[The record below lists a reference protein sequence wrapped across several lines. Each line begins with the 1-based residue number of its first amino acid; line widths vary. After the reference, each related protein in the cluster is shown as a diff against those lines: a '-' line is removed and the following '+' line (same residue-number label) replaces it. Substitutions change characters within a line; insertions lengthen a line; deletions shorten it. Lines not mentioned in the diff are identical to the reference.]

1 MLEALIPLAVAS
13 VTGVAA
19 MAAKLNHSIHVLD
32 RRIDEV
38 ELRVAEQY
46 VTKADMTLMFN
57 KMEDWMIR
65 IEDKIDRIAR

>member
-1 MLEALIPLAVAS
+1 MLEAIIPLAVAS

-19 MAAKLNHSIHVLD
+19 MAARFNHSIQVLD

>member
-19 MAAKLNHSIHVLD
+19 MAAKLNHSIHILD

>member
-1 MLEALIPLAVAS
+1 MLEAIIPLAVAS

-19 MAAKLNHSIHVLD
+19 MAAKFNHSLNVLD

-65 IEDKIDRIAR
+65 IEDKIDRISR